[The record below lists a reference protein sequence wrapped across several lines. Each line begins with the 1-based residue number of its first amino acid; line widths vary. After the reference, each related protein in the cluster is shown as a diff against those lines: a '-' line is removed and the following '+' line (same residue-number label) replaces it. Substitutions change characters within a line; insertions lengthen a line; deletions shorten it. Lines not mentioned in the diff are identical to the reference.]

1 MKRVL
6 VYREAILPMSETFI
20 KQQILSMKT
29 WTPVLFGG
37 IKVEKGLDLN
47 DIKHVSV
54 FNRAPTAI
62 QQVGRLVCR
71 YLGVVNPSYLKAAR
85 ALKPDL
91 IHVHFGTDALM
102 AYPLAKALRVPL
114 VVTLHGYD
122 AHCYPSSFE
131 RGDYGHFY
139 KRYPKRIKKIAQD
152 PSVRFVAVASA
163 VKQSAVTQLGV
174 PAEKIEVIHLG
185 VDCSRFSPGPT
196 PITDRDNNILFVG
209 RMVEKKAPEILIRAA
224 ALVKDI
230 PDLYLTFIGDGPL
243 LPRAKAL
250 AEQLKVNAR
259 FMGPQPP
266 AVVREEFGKAK
277 LFCLPSITA
286 ENGDAEGLPIVV
298 LESQACGV
306 PVLTSARGGRDE
318 GISPGSTGFAF
329 TEGNDAQLAEL
340 IGRSLGSV
348 RLLQDA
354 SSNGPRFVRDKHNTL
369 HCVAQLEAFYES
381 LTEKIV

>member
-20 KQQILSMKT
+20 KQQILSMT
-29 WTPVLFGG
+29 AWAPVLFGG
-37 IKVEKGLDLN
+37 IKVERGLDLN
-47 DIKHVSV
+47 DIKHVAV
-54 FNRAPTAI
+54 FDRGPSFL
-62 QQVGRLVCR
+62 QQVGRLACR

-114 VVTLHGYD
+114 VITLHGYD

-139 KRYPKRIKKIAQD
+139 RRYPTRIKKIAQD

-163 VKQSAVTQLGV
+163 VKKSAVSQLGV

-185 VDCSRFSPGPT
+185 VDCSKFSPGPT
-196 PITDRDNNILFVG
+196 PITARDNNILFVG
-209 RMVEKKAPEILIRAA
+209 RMVEKKAPEVLIRAA
-224 ALVKDI
+224 ASVTGVPGLR
-230 PDLYLTFIGDGPL
+230 LTFIGDGPL
-243 LPRAKAL
+243 QQRAMDL
-250 AEQLKVNAR
+250 AQELKVDAR
-259 FMGPQPP
+259 FLGAQPA

-318 GISPGSTGFAF
+318 GIAPASTGFAF
-329 TEGNDAQLAEL
+329 EEGDCAEL
-340 IGRSLGSV
+340 A
-348 RLLQDA
+348 RLISCLLTETQVLDQA
-354 SSNGPRFVRDKHNTL
+354 AKDGPHFVANKHNSTN
-369 HCVAQLEAFYES
+369 CVVKLEKFYDDLVS
-381 LTEKIV
+381 K